1 MVVTFFPRILGSA
14 PRTCGG
20 TRRTGGQLASSREA
34 PASSSPAPRH
44 PDKSLAASI
53 SPRAPRRQQFCCQQ
67 SPRAVSW
74 SRKSLPVPP
83 ADSAAFRQQQLRCQ
97 HLAASSPVA
106 SSFGSSISLEHWVAT
121 VDGRFKLRA
130 THKAAGR
137 AAAGIGDIPPTC
149 PSFGGV
155 WRSEPYAPG
164 LSRVS
169 ACVHGRC
176 MRFLLACE
184 PSYVDA
190 TADLSACVRLSR
202 SRLGFALAFAS
213 ALGFAL
219 AFAAYCFAA
228 DVSPTPRP
236 RLADAS
242 RGQSL
247 PRESPIRLSAC
258 PGMTVRRTVE
268 RYRPVIWICVSDF

>member
-1 MVVTFFPRILGSA
+1 MRGNTEDRWPAREFSRGASIIVAS
-14 PRTCGG
+14 
-20 TRRTGGQLASSREA
+20 ASSPGQEPCRQYLSA
-34 PASSSPAPRH
+34 T
-44 PDKSLAASI
+44 
-53 SPRAPRRQQFCCQQ
+53 PRAPRRQQFCCQQ

-219 AFAAYCFAA
+219 A
-228 DVSPTPRP
+228 SPRIASPPMFHR
-236 RLADAS
+236 RLAHVS
-242 RGQSL
+242 RMPLAVSHCLENHQSDY
-247 PRESPIRLSAC
+247 PRVLE
-258 PGMTVRRTVE
+258 
-268 RYRPVIWICVSDF
+268 